1 MIKKLNVL
9 SMAVAVL
16 TNAHPNIDE
25 QFHKERWQDLTSD
38 DLFNNDEL
46 FLKEDSKSKLIYL
59 LSSIARL
66 NIG

>member
-46 FLKEDSKSKLIYL
+46 FLKEDSKSK
-59 LSSIARL
+59 
-66 NIG
+66 